1 MRQILIQKQ
10 FDTSKVAVLE
20 NGQLAEVFAD
30 RPQERERAGDI
41 YLGTVMQVV
50 PGLQAAFVDIGLSRN
65 AYLYVDDLLPAHL
78 ARQPKDKP
86 SIGDLVNEGN
96 RVLVQVKKEP
106 TGTKGA
112 RVTTHFTLP
121 GRWVVLMPGA
131 DYAAISRK
139 IVSSEEK
146 IRLRKIGEQLCRSG
160 DGVILRTVAE
170 GVPADVLEQ
179 DMAGLRETW
188 AGIRERAGRAVPPA
202 LLYSDLDL
210 IPRLVRDLF
219 TGPED
224 ELYSNDAD
232 AIRTIAAQLREG
244 NPSLAKRVY
253 HHKDTM
259 SLFAS
264 FGIEAELDQLFQ
276 RKLWL
281 KSGGYIV
288 IDQTEA
294 LTVIDVNTGKYT
306 GDRDLEATAFKT
318 NVEAALLIARVVRL
332 RDMGGMIVVD
342 FIDMEEE
349 EHRQHITDALEES
362 VRGDRTRTNIV
373 GWTKLGLLEMTR
385 KKVRPSWE
393 EQSSKTCP
401 QCAGSGKIHMLP

>member
-1 MRQILIQKQ
+1 MSR
-10 FDTSKVAVLE
+10 VAVLE
-20 NGQLAEVFAD
+20 DGRLAEVFAE
-30 RPQERERAGDI
+30 RPEERERAGDI

-50 PGLQAAFVDIGLSRN
+50 PGLQAAFVDIGLTRN

-86 SIGDLVNEGN
+86 AIGELVSEGD

-106 TGTKGA
+106 SGTKGA

-121 GRWVVLMPGA
+121 GRWVVYMPGA

-146 IRLRKIGEQLCRSG
+146 SRLKRIGEQLRRPG
-160 DGVILRTVAE
+160 DGLILRTVAE

-179 DMAGLRETW
+179 DLAGLCEAWQGILEKAAT
-188 AGIRERAGRAVPPA
+188 AGPPA
-202 LLYSDLDL
+202 LLYSDLEL

-219 TGPED
+219 TGPAD
-224 ELYSNDAD
+224 ELHVDD
-232 AIRTIAAQLREG
+232 PETMKAIEGQLRQSPADWRG
-244 NPSLAKRVY
+244 RVFV
-253 HHKDTM
+253 HTEEKP
-259 SLFAS
+259 LFAT
-264 FGIEAELDQLFQ
+264 FGIEEELDRLFH

-281 KSGGYIV
+281 ESGGYLV

-306 GDRDLEATAFKT
+306 GDTDLEQTAFNT
-318 NVEAALLIARVVRL
+318 NREAAQLIARLVRL
-332 RDMGGMIVVD
+332 RDLGGMIVVD

-349 EHRQHITDALEES
+349 EHRDRIFEVLEAS
-362 VRGDRTRTNIV
+362 VRPDRTRTNIV
-373 GWTKLGLLEMTR
+373 GWTKLGLFEMTR

-393 EQSSKTCP
+393 EQMARSCSHCGGT
-401 QCAGSGKIHMLP
+401 GRIHLLP